1 MGGKSNDNNNSYQ
14 RSAAA
19 MGMAP
24 GLTAGPS
31 LSSVSSTHALS
42 PSSSSSQQIP
52 QQASQQGL
60 PTASHHPSTPITHD
74 SPLQYAQGDDRSK
87 RGRYGR
93 SGTTSSNSSSSNESV
108 LFNKAPGKK
117 KEGMLVDDIY
127 TEQDLEHV
135 HPIHRSKIEP
145 STRQAW
151 GLPVNLDMI
160 ELATRLS
167 RMNDDQADE
176 FQSILQH
183 SSHKD
188 AIVEDT
194 EGKSSLF

>member
-1 MGGKSNDNNNSYQ
+1 
-14 RSAAA
+14 

-42 PSSSSSQQIP
+42 PSSSPSLQASSQQAP
-52 QQASQQGL
+52 QQGL
-60 PTASHHPSTPITHD
+60 PTALHHPSTPITHD

-93 SGTTSSNSSSSNESV
+93 SGTTSSNSSSSNDSI
-108 LFNKAPGKK
+108 LLNKTPGKK
-117 KEGMLVDDIY
+117 KEGLLVDDIY

-135 HPIHRSKIEP
+135 HPIHRSRIEP

-151 GLPVNLDMI
+151 GLPVNLDMM

-183 SSHKD
+183 STHKD
-188 AIVEDT
+188 AVVEDT
-194 EGKSSLF
+194 EGKSQKKVRVIVIKKCSDPR